1 MKSTVSSPA
10 PQMGQRL
17 TALVLVGLLAGPFMS
32 MIDSSVV
39 NVALAVIARS
49 FKTDLATA
57 QWVISGYLLAL
68 AFGLPASAFLAK
80 RYGTRRIYLVS
91 MAGFTLSS
99 LACAFAPTLP
109 VLIATR
115 VLQGFC
121 GAPLVPLAMNVLL
134 GPNGRARRGIPP
146 VAGVLLFLAPA
157 LGPTIGGLLLRVGA
171 WPLIF
176 LVNVPIGLLGL
187 IGAARINTEVAGE
200 GDRAARFDPLGLALA
215 SFGLTLAIYGATA
228 GAQKSWLGGD
238 AVVNPDLSATDPGD
252 IDAGR
257 WSRLTASRSR
267 HWPGSSPGH

>member
-17 TALVLVGLLAGPFMS
+17 SALVLLGLLAGPFMS

-99 LACAFAPTLP
+99 LACAFAPPLR

-146 VAGVLLFLAPA
+146 VAGGLLFLAPA
-157 LGPTIGGLLLRVGA
+157 LGPTVGGLLLRVGA

-176 LVNVPIGLLGL
+176 LINVPIGLLGL
-187 IGAARINTEVAGE
+187 IGATRINTEVAGG
-200 GDRAARFDPLGLALA
+200 GDRPARLRPLCPGPP
-215 SFGLTLAIYGATA
+215 SFAPSPPVFCPQTRSA
-228 GAQKSWLGGD
+228 KNWL
-238 AVVNPDLSATDPGD
+238 
-252 IDAGR
+252 
-257 WSRLTASRSR
+257 
-267 HWPGSSPGH
+267 